1 MRAYIFAFV
10 SIVYLLNFTLGIYE
24 IPDNLPIIGH
34 IDEFAASALPTKPT
48 KGAFDGFVG
57 SRLKGFKFFS
67 VPMMLL
73 RSVTKPR
80 ALPTGRC
87 GETGTA

>member
-34 IDEFAASALPTKPT
+34 IDEFAASAL
-48 KGAFDGFVG
+48 
-57 SRLKGFKFFS
+57 LIY
-67 VPMMLL
+67 
-73 RSVTKPR
+73 
-80 ALPTGRC
+80 ALQTIRKKRMEKKSQAIEAKKNG
-87 GETGTA
+87 